1 MAQPTSRK
9 RKADSSPARSGNDVD
24 PSAGSAPES
33 KPNNTKGKAK
43 AKAKGK
49 SKEAIEL
56 KETEKKGKSIV
67 VLLRKA
73 AQIIDR
79 ITGEIDKFPSEW
91 VWAKPLLQDFGKIQ
105 CQLKA
110 ALNPDQGDDLTEF
123 ANELKLAAISPTA
136 SKEMKRQFG
145 MRYLPMLTLFV
156 DRTEAIAHQTLE

>member
-67 VLLRKA
+67 VLLQKA

-79 ITGEIDKFPSEW
+79 ITGKLTSSLLNGCGPS
-91 VWAKPLLQDFGKIQ
+91 P
-105 CQLKA
+105 CCR
-110 ALNPDQGDDLTEF
+110 T
-123 ANELKLAAISPTA
+123 LARFSA
-136 SKEMKRQFG
+136 S
-145 MRYLPMLTLFV
+145 
-156 DRTEAIAHQTLE
+156 